1 MNNSV
6 KSSTLAAASLALL
19 AATSHATIIFTDTFD
34 SGTGGWYK
42 AGTENTL
49 ANDSG
54 QLSWSGKTGPN
65 DAIRE
70 VIGKSFPTQTLAVG
84 ETIRLTFDYTQN
96 ASTTGNIFRVG
107 FYDVATPI
115 AADGWGTGGTLVGA
129 FSGYNGFIR
138 DDSSNA
144 NTIRT
149 ESGTANN
156 QVTTGPSIGGTQLA
170 TISGHTTQFDI
181 VQDTQYK
188 VIFELTRSSSDQ
200 MDAVFKLTS
209 FDGLTTHQNITGSTS
224 IVQDDFNTVVLRS
237 VVPVLFDNIQVE
249 VISDLTPSSTFQLV
263 ITPNGEDYDF
273 EWDSQTGKLYDL
285 LSSTDLATPVA
296 SWPVYVPDGPG
307 DADPLGD
314 IPSAGATTTLT
325 GVSSS
330 DPRRFFA
337 IREKD

>member
-1 MNNSV
+1 MNKSI

-19 AATSHATIIFTDTFD
+19 VATSHAATVFTDTFD
-34 SGTGGWYK
+34 SGTGGWFR
-42 AGTENTL
+42 AGTDGTL

-54 QLSWSGKTGPN
+54 QLSWSPAN

-70 VIGKSFPTQTLAVG
+70 VIGKSFTTQTLAVG
-84 ETIRLTFDYTQN
+84 ETIRLTFDYTQTT
-96 ASTTGNIFRVG
+96 AATGNIFRVG
-107 FYDVATPI
+107 FYDVANPI
-115 AADGWGTGGTLVGA
+115 TGDGWGATTSGTLVGA
-129 FSGYNGFIR
+129 FEGYNGFIR
-138 DDSSNA
+138 DDSGSA

-149 ESGTANN
+149 ESGTANSN
-156 QVTTGPSIGGTQLA
+156 VTTGPSIGGTQLA

-188 VIFELTRSSSDQ
+188 VLFELTRSSSDQ

-224 IVQDDFNTVVLRS
+224 TVQDDFNTVVLRS

-249 VISDLTPSSTFQLV
+249 VISDLTTPSAFQLV